1 MSTFLEQL
9 NKVYFWD
16 IDLLKIDE
24 IYSKRLIIERILNYG
39 NLQEIQLIIKQ
50 YGEKEIK
57 KTVCDL
63 NYIDP
68 KTLNFI
74 SMLFHIP
81 KVKFR
86 YYIREQL
93 TNQHW
98 SY

>member
-1 MSTFLEQL
+1 MLIAEPIKSVYKSKQL
-9 NKVYFWD
+9 QAVKLVT
-16 IDLLKIDE
+16 K
-24 IYSKRLIIERILNYG
+24 
-39 NLQEIQLIIKQ
+39 QLIIKQ

-86 YYIREQL
+86 CYIRKQL